1 MWFTW
6 LCNSCVYF
14 CLNIPMPKLAFARE
28 ANNLIFSQ
36 QMPRILLL
44 SMLAALFSIPP
55 DKKYSRISL
64 SRFQM
69 SPVSTCWR
77 HNARF
82 LERKM
87 HHKSYFASFAIRL
100 PFKSWILGNS
110 QGSVLDLCNIRSI
123 KVREANDDNN
133 KHYVTYQGSRDKN
146 IDKHPI
152 CYQQQMF
159 KTWEYG
165 GRIANR

>member
-1 MWFTW
+1 MLSHPKKNCRTLPDPLVVLAASFRLCKLMLSQPPLSHTHPSSGYQMWFTW
-6 LCNSCVYF
+6 LCNSYVYF
-14 CLNIPMPKLAFARE
+14 CLIIPMPKLAFARE

-44 SMLAALFSIPP
+44 SMLTALFSILP
-55 DKKYSRISL
+55 DKKYIRISL
-64 SRFQM
+64 SRFRM

-100 PFKSWILGNS
+100 PFKSLISGNS
-110 QGSVLDLCNIRSI
+110 QGSVLDLCNIRQ
-123 KVREANDDNN
+123 E
-133 KHYVTYQGSRDKN
+133 Q
-146 IDKHPI
+146 
-152 CYQQQMF
+152 
-159 KTWEYG
+159 
-165 GRIANR
+165 